1 METDA
6 TFTYLLLKN
15 WGQSRPSPRFRP
27 ANYVYDAE
35 NRLIAAG
42 GMSYVYDGDGKRV
55 KKCTEGSTAGI
66 CATGATGTLYWGVPG
81 SETLAETDLAGNV
94 LENYIYFNGQRIA
107 RREPTSPPTIH
118 FYFSD
123 HLGTHSLITDLNG
136 TMPPQEESDYF
147 PYGGEI
153 PISGGDSNHYKF
165 TGKERDSESGLDN
178 FGARFFTSNIGRFMT
193 PDWAARPTT
202 VPYAVFG
209 DPQSLNLY
217 GYVRNDPVSSADADG
232 HGCFEGNRD
241 NPGNCSGDL
250 MNAFV
255 NDLAGLGSATH
266 DIYDDTD
273 TWSMLEEMATPS
285 AQNNGNARTREFST
299 TNGAVSVAD
308 GKAAYSAAVD
318 YLRTSSTMKGVVDK
332 FENGSMPVVFINDGN
347 DRVQGGKLYWD
358 PHSALN
364 TTSGGKQSPALGLGH
379 EMTHA
384 TGRTL
389 GTIIRSMISDPHYDN
404 REERRVIER
413 FEMPAARQLGEGTR
427 TDHSCG
433 SPCTYWVQSP
443 AQF

>member
-153 PISGGDSNHYKF
+153 PISGGDPNHYKF

-255 NDLAGLGSATH
+255 NDLAGLGAATH
-266 DIYDDTD
+266 DTYDDTD

-285 AQNNGNARTREFST
+285 AQNTTQQQVNRQPDGSYKATPAQLAEIRAADKNGTII
-299 TNGAVSVAD
+299 TNQSDPLGQCVTACERFTGVPGPTSSWRK
-308 GKAAYSAAVD
+308 GKAATDLTDKDIGTAIATFQGS
-318 YLRTSSTMKGVVDK
+318 GV
-332 FENGSMPVVFINDGN
+332 
-347 DRVQGGKLYWD
+347 
-358 PHSALN
+358 
-364 TTSGGKQSPALGLGH
+364 
-379 EMTHA
+379 
-384 TGRTL
+384 
-389 GTIIRSMISDPHYDN
+389 
-404 REERRVIER
+404 
-413 FEMPAARQLGEGTR
+413 AARYKSDAGGHKNSGIFMGTSVGGFWMADQCR
-427 TDHSCG
+427 GKSL
-433 SPCTYWVQSP
+433 
-443 AQF
+443 